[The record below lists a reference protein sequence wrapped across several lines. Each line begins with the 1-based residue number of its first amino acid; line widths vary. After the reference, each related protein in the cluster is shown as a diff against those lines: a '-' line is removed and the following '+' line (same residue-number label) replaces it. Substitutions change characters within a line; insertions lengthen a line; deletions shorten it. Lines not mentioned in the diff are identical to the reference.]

1 VPALSGWRHELF
13 GAKALELKRGRLAL
27 TVENN
32 KVVTLEWQ
40 DAPAE

>member
-1 VPALSGWRHELF
+1 
-13 GAKALELKRGRLAL
+13 LKRGRLAL

>member
-1 VPALSGWRHELF
+1 
-13 GAKALELKRGRLAL
+13 LKRGRLAL

-40 DAPAE
+40 DAPEGVAPVVAE